1 METDSRTAASA
12 ARALI
17 LPGLYNSGPEHWQ
30 THWEKSDPTFVR
42 INQRDW
48 DTPHRTEWVE
58 TLDRAVDQH
67 GDQVV
72 LIGHSTA
79 CALIVFW
86 ARESGRKVRGALIVG
101 PSDTEA
107 PSYPKGPVGW
117 SPMPLNRVN
126 FPTIL
131 VASSNDEYVSLARAE
146 IFAKAWGSRL
156 VNIGPAGH
164 INSAS
169 ALQHWPRGRAL
180 LEELLV

>member
-1 METDSRTAASA
+1 MATDSRTAASA

-169 ALQHWPRGRAL
+169 ALQDWPRGRAL